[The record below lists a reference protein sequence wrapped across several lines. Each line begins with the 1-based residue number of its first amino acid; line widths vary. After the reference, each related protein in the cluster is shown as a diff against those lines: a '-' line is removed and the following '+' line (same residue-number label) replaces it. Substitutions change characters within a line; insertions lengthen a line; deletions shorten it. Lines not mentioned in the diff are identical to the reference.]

1 VRRRNN
7 DHRAKATVQKK
18 TLDVASHLFENV
30 RTIFGCQL
38 KIYFRARDLKP
49 QRRRSMPITAKQRRV
64 YEFIKGYIGSNE
76 EPPTIAEIGRHFQI
90 SSSASVHGIL
100 SALEREG
107 LIKRTPNISRGIE
120 IVKQTANGDEDRG
133 EIPLL
138 GTVAAGQ
145 PIEAILSHD
154 TLSVPTDMQGHGRT
168 FALRVRGDSMIDEN
182 IQDGDFIVVTSQ
194 KTADN
199 GQVVVALIDGN
210 YATVKKF
217 YREPDFIR
225 LEPANPQFKPIFI
238 KTPERIQIQGVV
250 TGLIRKYV
258 SQQALSELTH

>member
-1 VRRRNN
+1 
-7 DHRAKATVQKK
+7 
-18 TLDVASHLFENV
+18 
-30 RTIFGCQL
+30 
-38 KIYFRARDLKP
+38 
-49 QRRRSMPITAKQRRV
+49 MPVTAKQRRV
-64 YEFIKGYIGSNE
+64 FEFIRRYIESNH
-76 EPPTIAEIGRHFQI
+76 EPPTIAEIGRQFQM
-90 SSSASVHGIL
+90 SSSASVHAIL
-100 SALEREG
+100 TALEREG
-107 LIKRTPNISRGIE
+107 LIKRIPNVSRGIQ
-120 IVKQTANGDEDRG
+120 IVEQQETTTDESND
-133 EIPLL
+133 IPLL

-154 TLSVPTDMQGHGRT
+154 TVAVPKDMQGRGGT
-168 FALRVRGDSMIDEN
+168 FALRVRGDSMIEEN
-182 IQDGDFIVVTSQ
+182 IQDGDIIVVASQ

-250 TGLIRKYV
+250 RGLLRKYD
-258 SQQALSELTH
+258 H

>member
-1 VRRRNN
+1 MSV
-7 DHRAKATVQKK
+7 
-18 TLDVASHLFENV
+18 
-30 RTIFGCQL
+30 
-38 KIYFRARDLKP
+38 
-49 QRRRSMPITAKQRRV
+49 TAKQRRV
-64 YEFIKGYIGSNE
+64 YEFIRRYIESNQ
-76 EPPTIAEIGRHFQI
+76 EPPTIAEIGRQFQM

-100 SALEREG
+100 LALEREG
-107 LIKRTPNISRGIE
+107 LIKRIPNVSRGIE
-120 IVKQTANGDEDRG
+120 IVRQPASNGDDSG

-138 GTVAAGQ
+138 GIVAAGQ

-154 TLSVPTDMQGHGRT
+154 TISVPKDMQGRGRT
-168 FALRVRGDSMIDEN
+168 FALRVRGDSMIEEN
-182 IQDGDFIVVTSQ
+182 IQDGDIIIVASQ

-225 LEPANPQFKPIFI
+225 LEPANPQFKPIFV

-250 TGLIRKYV
+250 RGLIRKYGHGFA
-258 SQQALSELTH
+258 SQI

>member
-1 VRRRNN
+1 MFAQFSLVNENIPNELKSKRRFT
-7 DHRAKATVQKK
+7 A
-18 TLDVASHLFENV
+18 
-30 RTIFGCQL
+30 
-38 KIYFRARDLKP
+38 
-49 QRRRSMPITAKQRRV
+49 MPITAKQRRI
-64 YEFIKGYIGSNE
+64 YEFIRRYITANE
-76 EPPTIAEIGRHFQI
+76 EPPTIAEIGKQFQM

-107 LIKRTPNISRGIE
+107 LIKRIPNVSRGIE
-120 IVKQTANGDEDRG
+120 VVEQPPTNGDNN

-138 GTVAAGQ
+138 GVVAAGQ
-145 PIEAILSHD
+145 PIEAVLSHD
-154 TLSVPTDMQGHGRT
+154 TVAVPKDLHGRGRN
-168 FALRVRGDSMIDEN
+168 FALRVRGDSMIEEN
-182 IQDGDFIVVTSQ
+182 IQDGDIIIVTSQ
-194 KTADN
+194 NTAEN

-250 TGLIRKYV
+250 SGLIRKYERTATQV
-258 SQQALSELTH
+258 

>member
-1 VRRRNN
+1 
-7 DHRAKATVQKK
+7 
-18 TLDVASHLFENV
+18 
-30 RTIFGCQL
+30 
-38 KIYFRARDLKP
+38 
-49 QRRRSMPITAKQRRV
+49 MPVTAKQRRV
-64 YEFIKGYIGSNE
+64 YEFIKGYSESNAE
-76 EPPTIAEIGRHFQI
+76 SPTIAEIGRHFQI
-90 SSSASVHGIL
+90 SSSASVHAIL

-107 LIKRTPNISRGIE
+107 LIKRTPNISRGIAV
-120 IVKQTANGDEDRG
+120 VKQPSSENEDRG

-154 TLSVPTDMQGHGRT
+154 TISVPVDLQGRGRT
-168 FALRVRGDSMIDEN
+168 FALRVRGDSMIDEH
-182 IQDGDFIVVTSQ
+182 IQDGDIIVVASQ

-210 YATVKKF
+210 FATVKKF
-217 YREPDFIR
+217 YREPEFIR

-250 TGLIRKYV
+250 TGLIRKYAA
-258 SQQALSELTH
+258 QALSPT